1 MKLNQEQVLRY
12 SRHLI
17 MPEVGVEGQEK
28 LVDAKVLL
36 IGAGGL
42 GTPNALYLAAAGVG
56 HMTLVDFDT
65 VDHTNLHRQVIH
77 GTGDV
82 GKLKVES
89 ARETIR
95 DINPNVNVKT
105 YNTPFTRDIA
115 LDLIG
120 QHDIVVDGTDNFQT
134 RYLTND
140 ACVFL
145 KKPNVYA
152 SIFRFD
158 GQATVFK
165 PGDPE
170 SPCYRCL
177 YPEPPPPGE
186 VPSCAEGG
194 VLGIL

>member
-1 MKLNQEQVLRY
+1 MKLTQEQVLRY

-56 HMTLVDFDT
+56 TLGLVDFDV

-89 ARETIR
+89 ARETIH
-95 DINPNVNVKT
+95 DINPNVK
-105 YNTPFTRDIA
+105 
-115 LDLIG
+115 
-120 QHDIVVDGTDNFQT
+120 
-134 RYLTND
+134 
-140 ACVFL
+140 
-145 KKPNVYA
+145 
-152 SIFRFD
+152 
-158 GQATVFK
+158 
-165 PGDPE
+165 
-170 SPCYRCL
+170 
-177 YPEPPPPGE
+177 
-186 VPSCAEGG
+186 
-194 VLGIL
+194 